1 MVIDFDRYRQTRS
14 LGLSIPF
21 GERVAIARKDQGITE
36 DEWDIYQMVDRRMM
50 RLRQKITTLHL
61 CAVSQ
66 KNTTSAKVV

>member
-1 MVIDFDRYRQTRS
+1 MYC
-14 LGLSIPF
+14 F
-21 GERVAIARKDQGITE
+21 GARGRVADGKITE